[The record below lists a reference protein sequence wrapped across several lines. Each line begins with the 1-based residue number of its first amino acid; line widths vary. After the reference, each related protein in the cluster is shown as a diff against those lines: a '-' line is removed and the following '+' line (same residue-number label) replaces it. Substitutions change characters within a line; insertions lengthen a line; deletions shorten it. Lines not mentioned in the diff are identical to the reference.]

1 MAGGINMVATKDEA
15 LTFINAMTDVDF
27 SKLCVFLNTAYE
39 KSPER
44 LAAEKHLVEEVKA
57 AEKSVAQ
64 GNYVT
69 LSQLH
74 EFLGV

>member
-1 MAGGINMVATKDEA
+1 MVATREEA
-15 LTFINAMTDVDF
+15 FTFIKSMTDVDF

-44 LAAEKHLVEEVKA
+44 QASEKQFISEVKA

-69 LSQLH
+69 LPQLH
-74 EFLGV
+74 EFLDV